1 MGRYID
7 AEGWMA
13 TGSGYGPRAYRA
25 FVPHPLAGWA
35 PVLSAADLSAATAA
49 DRALAAADALSHSGL
64 GGAVADWMMARDESI
79 RSSVIEGVA
88 ATESGLAWARYMDL
102 AGRPVT
108 EENEALTLGS
118 AKQTAAAVDLGARMR
133 AGGASSMDD
142 ILDIH
147 MRLFDGTR
155 EQAIGGVLRDSPI
168 WIGPPGCSVD
178 EASFVPP
185 PPDRLAA
192 LLEDLVVYLNGSGHP
207 PVLRA
212 AVAHAQFE
220 TIHPFEDGNGRT
232 GRALIHTVLNAS
244 GAARGT
250 LPISTALSDDR
261 RSYYDALNATRVVCA
276 ADDTARSAALSR
288 WLRFFAYSCEAA
300 HRQAASAARNA
311 EAMTARWRQAGGF
324 RSDSAAAALL
334 EALPSMPVLDA
345 ETASERL
352 GISRRAA
359 RDALSSLEAAGIVS
373 RTGGQRNRRF
383 LVPDM
388 VGTLRRMAP
397 DSGLPGRSGIPSAP
411 APPAQRQTPSEPT
424 ACGFLGTR
432 SKKRCQLPQG
442 HAGQHRYT
450 LP

>member
-13 TGSGYGPRAYRA
+13 TASGYGRRAYRA
-25 FVPHPLAGWA
+25 YVPHPLATWD
-35 PVLSAADLSAATAA
+35 PVLSAEDLKAATAA
-49 DRALAAADALSHSGL
+49 DRALAAAGALPHTGL

-79 RSSVIEGVA
+79 RSSVMEGVA

-108 EENEALTLGS
+108 EENDALTLGS

-133 AGGASSMDD
+133 AGGACSTDD

-147 MRLFDGTR
+147 RRLFDGTR
-155 EQAIGGVLRDSPI
+155 ERAIGGVLRDSAI

-185 PPDRLAA
+185 PADRLAP
-192 LLEDLVVYLNGSGHP
+192 LLEDLVDYLNGSDHP

-232 GRALIHTVLNAS
+232 GRALIHTVLNAA

-250 LPISTALSDDR
+250 LPVSTALSDDR
-261 RSYYDALNATRVVCA
+261 RNYYDALNATRVVCA

-288 WLRFFAYSCEAA
+288 WLGFLAYSCEAA

-311 EAMTARWRQAGGF
+311 EAMAARWREAGRF

-345 ETASERL
+345 ATASERL
-352 GISRRAA
+352 GVTRRAA
-359 RDALSSLEAAGIVS
+359 RSALSSLEAAGIVS
-373 RTGGQRNRRF
+373 RTGGSRNRRF
-383 LVPDM
+383 TVPDM
-388 VGTLRRMAP
+388 VGALRRMAP
-397 DSGLPGRSGIPSAP
+397 DGGLPQRSSS
-411 APPAQRQTPSEPT
+411 PPAQAPQTRRRALSESSV
-424 ACGFLGTR
+424 CGFLGPR
-432 SKKRCQLPQG
+432 SNRRCQLPRG

-450 LP
+450 IP